1 MVLANDKFL
10 PAFHRTDR
18 HLCPNHRYI
27 PEEEA
32 IHKDLVIESYSESK
46 NDRLDIAVS
55 LLSMY

>member
-10 PAFHRTDR
+10 LAFHRPDR
-18 HLCPNHRYI
+18 HLFPNHRYI

-32 IHKDLVIESYSESK
+32 IRKDLVIESYFESK